1 MMTTDYHIPV
11 MLNECIDALNISPDG
26 FYVDATYGGGGHS
39 AAILNNLTSGKL
51 YAFDQDEDVHDRVPD
66 DERLVFIDH
75 NFQYIKNFLKF
86 YDAIPVDGILADLG
100 VSSHQFD
107 TAERGFSFR
116 FDADLD
122 MRMNQDQD
130 LTAKDVVN
138 SYSEQELTNILKQ
151 YGEFRRAYPLARK
164 IVQRRQSATI
174 NTTSELKEI
183 ATPFL
188 ERNHHSK
195 GLAQIFQ
202 AIRIEVNAEM
212 KALEEFLLGAV
223 DVLKSG
229 GRLVV
234 MTYHS
239 LEDRLVKNLMLKGS
253 LTGDVEKDLYGN
265 VIKPLDAVQR
275 KPILASDEEMEVN
288 PRARS
293 AKLRIA
299 QKI

>member
-1 MMTTDYHIPV
+1 MMTTEYHIPV
-11 MLNECIDALNISPDG
+11 MLHECIDALNISPDG
-26 FYVDATYGGGGHS
+26 YYVDATFGGGGHS
-39 AAILNNLTSGKL
+39 AEVLKRLDTGKL
-51 YAFDQDEDVHDRVPD
+51 FAFDQDEDVQDRIPND
-66 DERLVFIDH
+66 DRLIFIDH
-75 NFQYIKNFLKF
+75 NFQYIKNFLKY
-86 YDAIPVDGILADLG
+86 YDAIPVHGILADLG

-122 MRMNQDQD
+122 MRMDRDQALSAFEVINDYPEED
-130 LTAKDVVN
+130 LAR
-138 SYSEQELTNILKQ
+138 ILKQ
-151 YGEFRRAYPLARK
+151 YGEFRRAYPLAKKIGQVRK
-164 IVQRRQSATI
+164 ESPIK
-174 NTTSELKEI
+174 TTTQLKDI

-202 AIRIEVNAEM
+202 AIRIEVNGEM
-212 KALEEFLLGAV
+212 QALEKFLLQAV
-223 DVLKSG
+223 DVLKTG

-239 LEDRLVKNLMLKGS
+239 LEDRLVKNLMLRGS
-253 LTGDVEKDLYGN
+253 LSGEVEKDLYGN
-265 VIKPLDAVQR
+265 ILKPLEVLQR
-275 KPILASDEEMEVN
+275 KPTLASEIEMEAN

-299 QKI
+299 TKI